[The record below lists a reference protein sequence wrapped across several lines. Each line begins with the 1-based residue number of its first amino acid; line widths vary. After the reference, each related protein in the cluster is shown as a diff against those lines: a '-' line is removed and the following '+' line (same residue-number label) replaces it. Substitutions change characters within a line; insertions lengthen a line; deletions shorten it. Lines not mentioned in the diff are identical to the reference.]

1 MVGFLNKYHLH
12 GILCDDMGLGKTLQT
27 ICIISSDHHIRA
39 EKYAE
44 TGAVEYRRLPS
55 LVICPPSLTGHWE
68 QEINQYAP
76 FMKVLVYA
84 GNPSIRTP
92 LRSQLP
98 HVDVVVTSY
107 DVSRNDV
114 EYLSSLIT
122 IIVSWMRAISSRMQ
136 IPNFQNQ

>member
-1 MVGFLNKYHLH
+1 
-12 GILCDDMGLGKTLQT
+12 MGLGKTLQT

-114 EYLSSLIT
+114 EYLSSLDYNYCVLDEGPYHQECKFQT
-122 IIVSWMRAISSRMQ
+122 FKISKTNSS
-136 IPNFQNQ
+136 